1 MARGVTPSQCAAIV
15 FVVLVVLSL
24 LRPSRHGRPV
34 RTSSAAPRLVPA
46 EELQAWPMP
55 PPPPLPGFRVVEAGE
70 DDPFAGSEYLRRR
83 PHVRHAMRRAI
94 RAALRDAD
102 RNASADP
109 YELLAQRLLQ

>member
-24 LRPSRHGRPV
+24 LRPSRHRPV
-34 RTSSAAPRLVPA
+34 RTSSPRLVPA

-94 RAALRDAD
+94 RARAVHPARLR
-102 RNASADP
+102 RILSGGILNA
-109 YELLAQRLLQ
+109 